1 MTISGGSRRDEQ
13 TAWQSAA
20 AVALER
26 EFGGQNVIGW
36 ANLNPLERESLIAL
50 AAMHKELGPGSLF
63 TSDAVGVVVG
73 RPVVA
78 ELGFLAQYGLIELTP
93 DDNGVRGYRLTGEG
107 YQALPASMERLALA
121 EHREEADQALREEQ

>member
-1 MTISGGSRRDEQ
+1 
-13 TAWQSAA
+13 
-20 AVALER
+20 
-26 EFGGQNVIGW
+26 VIGW

-78 ELGFLAQYGLIELTP
+78 ELGFPRA
-93 DDNGVRGYRLTGEG
+93 VRANRVD
-107 YQALPASMERLALA
+107 AR
-121 EHREEADQALREEQ
+121 

>member
-1 MTISGGSRRDEQ
+1 VARADSEAREMR
-13 TAWQSAA
+13 SAA
-20 AVALER
+20 ALGARVRGAD
-26 EFGGQNVIGW
+26 VIGW

-78 ELGFLAQYGLIELTP
+78 ELGFLAQYGLIELVP

>member
-1 MTISGGSRRDEQ
+1 
-13 TAWQSAA
+13 
-20 AVALER
+20 
-26 EFGGQNVIGW
+26 VIGW

-63 TSDAVGVVVG
+63 TSDAVGAVVG

>member
-1 MTISGGSRRDEQ
+1 
-13 TAWQSAA
+13 
-20 AVALER
+20 
-26 EFGGQNVIGW
+26 VIGW

-78 ELGFLAQYGLIELTP
+78 ELGFLAQYGLIELTRRVRAGEGP
-93 DDNGVRGYRLTGEG
+93 GPGSPVLRRVPCSAGGRGGPYLRALSEPGPIQAREAVRGVPSRGEG
-107 YQALPASMERLALA
+107 GAGRIQAPM
-121 EHREEADQALREEQ
+121 DT